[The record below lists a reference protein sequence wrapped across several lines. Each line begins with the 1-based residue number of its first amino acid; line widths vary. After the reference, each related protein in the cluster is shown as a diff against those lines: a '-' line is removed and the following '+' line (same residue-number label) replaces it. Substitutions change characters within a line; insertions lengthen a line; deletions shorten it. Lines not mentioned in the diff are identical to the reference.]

1 MTITERISTIIETLP
16 QDQASEI
23 LTFVEFVRDK
33 HLKATS
39 LNKSADDS
47 KNWIELVNTLSGAWA
62 DDFPT
67 LESIR
72 VAEGQDIPR
81 ESF

>member
-33 HLKATS
+33 HLKANPFSKS
-39 LNKSADDS
+39 LDDS
-47 KNWIELVNTLSGAWA
+47 KNWIELVNALSGTWA

-72 VAEGQDIPR
+72 SEEGQDVQR

>member
-1 MTITERISTIIETLP
+1 MTIVEKISTIIEMLP

-33 HLKATS
+33 HLKAIFLT
-39 LNKSADDS
+39 KSSDDS
-47 KNWIELVNTLSGAWA
+47 KNWIELVNALSGAWA

-67 LESIR
+67 LESIC
-72 VAEGQDIPR
+72 AGEGQDI
-81 ESF
+81 

>member
-33 HLKATS
+33 HLKANP
-39 LNKSADDS
+39 LNKSAGEPKD
-47 KNWIELVNTLSGAWA
+47 WIDLVNALSGAWA
-62 DDFPT
+62 EDFPT

-72 VAEGQDIPR
+72 AEAGQDIPR

>member
-1 MTITERISTIIETLP
+1 MTITERISTIIESLP
-16 QDQASEI
+16 QDQANEI

-33 HLKATS
+33 HLKANP
-39 LNKSADDS
+39 LNKSAGDA
-47 KNWIELVNTLSGAWA
+47 KNWIELVNSLSGAWA

-72 VAEGQDIPR
+72 AEAGQDIPR